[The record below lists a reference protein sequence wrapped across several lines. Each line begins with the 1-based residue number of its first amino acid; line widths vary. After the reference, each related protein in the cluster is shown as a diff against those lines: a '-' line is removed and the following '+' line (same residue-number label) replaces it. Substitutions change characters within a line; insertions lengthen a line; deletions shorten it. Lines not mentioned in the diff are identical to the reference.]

1 YTGDVIPMWDSESKQ
16 KAINELVKLYDI
28 ELDKSYAYGDTA
40 GDYTMLNMVGNPY
53 CMNPTKEL
61 LGKVINDESLKKKV
75 NVIVERKDVTYNL
88 DVNNLQ
94 FA

>member
-1 YTGDVIPMWDSESKQ
+1 MDELKDGTDELVNGATKLNNG
-16 KAINELVKLYDI
+16 ANELKSGSSKINSGASDI
-28 ELDKSYAYGDTA
+28 AK
-40 GDYTMLNMVGNPY
+40 YTSTLSDG
-53 CMNPTKEL
+53 TKEL